1 MCECVCGSSQH
12 GKEAK
17 ENRSSYRA
25 HFDGLIYNSNDV
37 SSLTPL
43 GCMISFHISF
53 SQFFFFFVLSAVR
66 VYVARLHIL
75 VFPPCVLRGWV
86 PRSSRWQ
93 EGWVL
98 PVFFLYLD
106 YRGGKFVVQKL
117 LCPFCAVK
125 GGENIGCIFSMIQ
138 KSFFF
143 KYFWNDFTFAFQSSA
158 LLPVKFGERSF

>member
-12 GKEAK
+12 RKEAK

-53 SQFFFFFVLSAVR
+53 SQFFFFLF
-66 VYVARLHIL
+66 
-75 VFPPCVLRGWV
+75 FPPY
-86 PRSSRWQ
+86 
-93 EGWVL
+93 EFML
-98 PVFFLYLD
+98 PVFIFWCSRPVCCVGGFRVHPVDRKDESSQFFFLYLD

-138 KSFFF
+138 KSFFSSTF
-143 KYFWNDFTFAFQSSA
+143 EMISLLRFNPLRYF
-158 LLPVKFGERSF
+158 R

>member
-1 MCECVCGSSQH
+1 MCVNVCVALQH
-12 GKEAK
+12 RKEAK

-53 SQFFFFFVLSAVR
+53 SQFFFFCSFRRTSLCCPSSYFGVPALCVAWVGSAFIPLTGR
-66 VYVARLHIL
+66 MS
-75 VFPPCVLRGWV
+75 PP
-86 PRSSRWQ
+86 SF
-93 EGWVL
+93 
-98 PVFFLYLD
+98 FFLYLD

-143 KYFWNDFTFAFQSSA
+143 KYF
-158 LLPVKFGERSF
+158 